1 MHIHENQQKTKQ
13 KSNLIGC
20 HTGSQT
26 VIQYF
31 AILDTLESVYGNNY
45 SRFAGYLFS
54 LHSWRLLYYPST
66 VQIRD

>member
-1 MHIHENQQKTKQ
+1 MRIQENQQNIKQ

-31 AILDTLESVYGNNY
+31 AILD
-45 SRFAGYLFS
+45 F
-54 LHSWRLLYYPST
+54 
-66 VQIRD
+66 